1 MEPSRGSFSI
11 NHILGRVT
19 VFFLVLVCSVFS
31 TNGSFTPAYGA
42 NKKLTM
48 STCRSLAIK
57 NSSAYESA
65 EMAVDSK
72 RAAMESAVKSL
83 KLKKKKL
90 TTFSWSPLLKFHFP
104 ERLNFAQESEF
115 ELKPLKLRSDV
126 DVAQHK
132 VQDVAFSI
140 NEEINLLYT
149 EIVTLQENM
158 KFHEKQVEQLESG
171 VERNRAKL
179 KVGEATK
186 TDVERLEKKLK
197 TLNQTM
203 AADKRKLEADLKKL
217 TKKIGLDV
225 TTGYDFQPP
234 FLEATIDRTSLPG
247 LIQYTEDR
255 DHSYYE
261 ACASEATAKLTLNT
275 NYGFIRNKYGGDSNI
290 IAGYVQQALNGQKV
304 SSKAFKNSYKSFL
317 DKIDSYWAG
326 SFKIIFF
333 RISREW
339 TKGSLDGTRYI
350 DDDPYVLYENVLDY
364 ISARN
369 DQIAAKEA
377 VDQSVEESFNNYISV
392 RASYKNLRDAVNE
405 KQKQLDE
412 YAAKNKMGLM
422 TLEEY
427 TDEVDAFEELQNSML
442 DAMKLYTT
450 TLYSFDR
457 LTCGGVSKLFEG
469 TDMDLQ
475 TAVVGESYVKKDS
488 KDAQYFLKPII
499 QRELFELSI
508 FVPEGFP
515 VNITDFELWCDGIQ
529 IGEKTAVD
537 GKIRHLA
544 LSRQSVND
552 VKIRLYDGD
561 TFIDDC
567 KIDANEESGVLHITT
582 AMEVQKEET
591 GEVGSYSTEFNDL
604 TGFLSLTITPLETEE
619 IGFFRLLLED
629 GTALL
634 SKDPLEVEKKF
645 TYLGLMAS
653 DLEKLTI
660 EFYDKDKKLKYTGY
674 FDTTNQTLKKQVQE

>member
-1 MEPSRGSFSI
+1 MKPIRTSVSI
-11 NHILGRVT
+11 NYIMGRMI
-19 VFFLVLVCSVFS
+19 VFVLVLVFS
-31 TNGSFTPAYGA
+31 GIFLMGSFTSAFGA

-48 STCRSLAIK
+48 STCRSLALK

-72 RAAMESAVKSL
+72 RAAMESAVKAL
-83 KLKKKKL
+83 NLKKKKMS
-90 TTFSWSPLLKFHFP
+90 TFSWSPLLKFHFP
-104 ERLNFAQESEF
+104 ERMNFAQQSEF
-115 ELKPLKLRSDV
+115 EVKPLKLRSDIN
-126 DVAQHK
+126 VAQHK
-132 VQDVAFSI
+132 MQDVVFSV

-149 EIVTLQENM
+149 EIVTLKDNTD
-158 KFHEKQVEQLESG
+158 FHEKQAKQLESG

-186 TDVERLEKKLK
+186 SDIERLEKKLK

-217 TKKIGLDV
+217 SKKIGLDV
-225 TTGYDFQPP
+225 TTGYDFEPP
-234 FLEATIDRTSLPG
+234 FLEATIDRSSLPG

-261 ACASEATAKLTLNT
+261 ACAGETTAKLELNT
-275 NYGFIRNKYGGDSNI
+275 NYGLLRNKYGGDTNI
-290 IAGYVQQALNGQKV
+290 ISGYVQQALNGQKV
-304 SSKAFKNSYKSFL
+304 SPKAFKKSYQSFL
-317 DKIDSYWAG
+317 DKIDSYWNG
-326 SFKIIFF
+326 SFRIIFF

-392 RASYKNLRDAVNE
+392 RTSYKNLKDAVDE
-405 KQKQLDE
+405 KKRQLDE
-412 YAAKNKMGLM
+412 YAVKNKMGLM

-427 TDEVDAFEELQNSML
+427 TDEVDAYEELQNSML

-457 LTCGGVSKLFEG
+457 LTCGGVSKLFQG

-475 TAVVGESYVKKDS
+475 TAVVGESYVKQDS

-508 FVPEGFP
+508 YIPEEFP
-515 VNITDFELWCDGIQ
+515 VNITDFELWCDGTQ
-529 IGEKTAVD
+529 IGEKTASD

-544 LSRQSVND
+544 LSRQNVDD

-567 KIDANEESGVLHITT
+567 KIDPNEESGVLHITT
-582 AMEVQKEET
+582 AMEIRKDET
-591 GEVGSYSTEFNDL
+591 GEVGSYTTEFNDV

-629 GTALL
+629 GTPLL

-660 EFYDKDKKLKYTGY
+660 EFYDKDKALKYTGY
-674 FDTTNQTLKKQVQE
+674 FDTSNQTLKKQVQE